1 MLAAT
6 KAAVPVLQFQ
16 LLLPCETKPLLV
28 AECIGCIGNVLEL
41 RSSIQSKNTRKGA
54 YIVSCS

>member
-16 LLLPCETKPLLV
+16 PWLPCETKTLLM
-28 AECIGCIGNVLEL
+28 ADSIKSVLEL
-41 RSSIQSKNTRKGA
+41 RSSIQIKQKTHDKGA
-54 YIVSCS
+54 SIMSRS

>member
-16 LLLPCETKPLLV
+16 PLLPCETKTLLT
-28 AECIGCIGNVLEL
+28 AEMGSVLEL
-41 RSSIQSKNTRKGA
+41 RSSIQIKQRTHDEGA
-54 YIVSCS
+54 YIVSHS